1 MIAGDSGAANQ
12 LQLRYRATYSGVIVD
27 FIYGVP
33 SKKAHQNS
41 ASSNVSNWGNN
52 ETRRDRMLG
61 SFGIAS
67 CRVAECC

>member
-33 SKKAHQNS
+33 
-41 ASSNVSNWGNN
+41 
-52 ETRRDRMLG
+52 
-61 SFGIAS
+61 
-67 CRVAECC
+67 